1 MTFQILVGCILSYL
15 IGSIPFSYIVAKKV
29 KGVDIRMMGEGNVGG
44 RNVWHVVGKKYG
56 VIAGAL
62 DMLKGLSAYGI
73 GILLSLSPW
82 WIWLCGF
89 FVVIGHDFPV
99 FLRGRGGKGAAA
111 AIGFLLGMTP
121 VVVVISGVLMGALY
135 LPFRNFHLAIGPGMA
150 ALPILWH
157 FVLKKSWEEVGLL
170 VSFLVILGIKRLID
184 EPYMR
189 RIKKEA
195 GW

>member
-1 MTFQILVGCILSYL
+1 MAIQILVGCVLSYL

-29 KGVDIRMMGEGNVGG
+29 KGVDIRVVGEGNVGG

-62 DMLKGLSAYGI
+62 DMLKGFVAFWLGM
-73 GILLSLSPW
+73 LLGLSPW

-89 FVVIGHDFPV
+89 FVVTGHDFPV

-111 AIGFLLGMTP
+111 AMGFLLAMTP
-121 VVVVISGVLMGALY
+121 IVVVISGVLMGAIYFLV
-135 LPFRNFHLAIGPGMA
+135 RNFHLAIGTGMA
-150 ALPILWH
+150 ALPILWY
-157 FVLKKSWEEVGLL
+157 FVLKKSFAEVALL
-170 VSFLVILGIKRLID
+170 VAFLIVLGIKRIID
-184 EPYMR
+184 EPYMQ
-189 RIKKEA
+189 RIKEES

>member
-1 MTFQILVGCILSYL
+1 MAAQILIGCILSYL

-29 KGVDIRMMGEGNVGG
+29 KGVDIRVVGEGNVGG

-62 DMLKGLSAYGI
+62 DMLKGLAAFGL
-73 GILLSLSPW
+73 GMLLGLSLL

-89 FVVIGHDFPV
+89 FVVVGHDFPV

-111 AIGFLLGMTP
+111 AMGFLLGMTP
-121 VVVVISGVLMGALY
+121 VVVVSSGLLMGALY
-135 LPFRNFHLAIGPGMA
+135 LFVRNFHLAIGTGMA
-150 ALPILWH
+150 ALPILWY
-157 FVLKKSWEEVGLL
+157 FVLKKSWAEVALL
-170 VSFLVILGIKRLID
+170 VAFLVVLGIKRIID

-189 RIKKEA
+189 RIKEES